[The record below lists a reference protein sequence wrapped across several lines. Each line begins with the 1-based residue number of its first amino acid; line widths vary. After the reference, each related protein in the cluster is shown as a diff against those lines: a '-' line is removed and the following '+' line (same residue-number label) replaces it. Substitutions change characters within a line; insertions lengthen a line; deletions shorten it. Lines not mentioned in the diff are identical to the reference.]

1 MTATPAEKPKIIYV
15 LLYIVGGAF
24 LGTGILN
31 LYWSFG
37 QGQEGPNGEFSYTD
51 LNADFAAT
59 GFNGIDNIS
68 IIGAHF
74 DFAIPFIVAGLALL
88 VIANMNAWKETD
100 GY

>member
-1 MTATPAEKPKIIYV
+1 MSTTPAKPQNPNTIYV

-37 QGQEGPNGEFSYTD
+37 TGSHD
-51 LNADFAAT
+51 LNADFAAV
-59 GFNGIDNIS
+59 GFSAIDDIS
-68 IIGAHF
+68 RLGNF
-74 DFAIPFIVAGLALL
+74 QFAVPMIVGGLAMLIVA
-88 VIANMNAWKETD
+88 NRNAWKETD

>member
-1 MTATPAEKPKIIYV
+1 MSATPAQKPDFIYV

-37 QGQEGPNGEFSYTD
+37 TGGKD
-51 LNADFAAT
+51 LNADYAAV
-59 GFNGIDNIS
+59 GFDGIDNILRLDNFQFALPM
-68 IIGAHF
+68 IIGG
-74 DFAIPFIVAGLALL
+74 VALL
-88 VIANMNAWKETD
+88 IIANLNAWKETD